1 MIRAEE
7 LVVVASSALRGRQ
20 DRVFPGLPLAGQ
32 NCQHF
37 MRSKVTNVKQSR
49 SGRNDLQVFKS
60 EAERK
65 N

>member
-1 MIRAEE
+1 M
-7 LVVVASSALRGRQ
+7 VAGDASALRGRQ
-20 DRVFPGLPLAGQ
+20 DRLFPRQPLADWS
-32 NCQHF
+32 CQHF
-37 MRSKVTNVKQSR
+37 KRSKVTNLKQSR